1 MNKTIRNAKFEST
14 KKTMDKY
21 SFLEIAAFTGIFLV
35 LFLSLFL
42 LTVKTKHKLANWLLA
57 FYLFTNAVDA
67 CKFLMRD
74 FPVNFINLEAFRWS
88 INYLVPASFYL
99 YVLSVCFSK
108 FRLKTK
114 HLWHFIPFIA
124 FNLYMTYG
132 IYFEDRASKVNFI
145 NALSESPVMQ
155 FFHIL
160 FEVLFQVYFIASF
173 LVIRKSKTIYLE
185 NYTNPNVSIL
195 NALYKITI
203 LYYVLHFLVLIR
215 WSITFLF
222 GFGELRQ
229 WIVTLDGFAFL
240 FCTCWYLFVALNNP
254 EFFRGV
260 NSQLKPIID
269 MVSKSKSS
277 PIIDAK
283 KNKQIESLKDFMI
296 KNESYLD
303 SSLTI
308 QDLSEQL
315 KMPVKELSALIN
327 LYMDKHFFD
336 FINEYRIEKAK
347 EILKD
352 PSQKDLTI
360 LEILYQVGFNSK
372 SSFSTSFK
380 KYTGKTPTEF
390 RKCSEK

>member
-1 MNKTIRNAKFEST
+1 
-14 KKTMDKY
+14 MDKY
-21 SFLEIAAFTGIFLV
+21 SFLEIAAFIGIFLV
-35 LFLSLFL
+35 LFLALFL

-57 FYLFTNAVDA
+57 FFLFTNAVDA

-99 YVLSVCFSK
+99 YVLSVCFSN
-108 FRLKTK
+108 FRLKPK
-114 HLWHFIPFIA
+114 HLWHTIPFIA
-124 FNLYMTYG
+124 FNLYMAYG
-132 IYFEDRASKVNFI
+132 IYFEDRASKISFI
-145 NALSESPVMQ
+145 NTMNQTPIMQ
-155 FFHIL
+155 FFYFL
-160 FEVLFQVYFIASF
+160 FEFLFQVYFIASL
-173 LVIRKSKTIYLE
+173 LVIRKSKTVYLE
-185 NYTNPNVSIL
+185 NYTNPNISIL

-215 WSITFLF
+215 WSVTFIFSL
-222 GFGELRQ
+222 GEIRQ

-240 FCTCWYLFVALNNP
+240 FCTCWYLFVALDKP

-260 NSQLKPIID
+260 NSLLKPISD
-269 MVSKSKSS
+269 VAPKQKSS
-277 PIIDAK
+277 PLINDE
-283 KNKQIESLKDFMI
+283 KNKQIEFLKDFMV
-296 KNESYLD
+296 KKEPYLD

-308 QDLSEQL
+308 QDLAEQL
-315 KMPVKELSALIN
+315 KMPVKDLSTLIN

-336 FINEYRIEKAK
+336 FVNEYRIQKAK

-352 PSQKDLTI
+352 PLQKELTI

-380 KYTGKTPTEF
+380 KYTGTTPTDF
-390 RKCSEK
+390 RKNPN

>member
-1 MNKTIRNAKFEST
+1 
-14 KKTMDKY
+14 MDKY
-21 SFLEIAAFTGIFLV
+21 SFLEIAAFIGIFLV
-35 LFLSLFL
+35 LFLALFL

-57 FYLFTNAVDA
+57 FFLFTNAVDA

-99 YVLSVCFSK
+99 YVLSVCFSN
-108 FRLKTK
+108 FRLKPK
-114 HLWHFIPFIA
+114 HLWHTIPFIA
-124 FNLYMTYG
+124 FNLYMAYG
-132 IYFEDRASKVNFI
+132 IYFEDRASKISFI
-145 NALSESPVMQ
+145 NTMNQTPIMQ
-155 FFHIL
+155 FFYFL
-160 FEVLFQVYFIASF
+160 FEFLFQVYFIASL

-185 NYTNPNVSIL
+185 NYTNPNISIL

-215 WSITFLF
+215 WLVTFIF
-222 GFGELRQ
+222 GLGEIRQ

-240 FCTCWYLFVALNNP
+240 FCTCWYLFVALDKP

-260 NSQLKPIID
+260 NSLLKPISD
-269 MVSKSKSS
+269 VAPKQKSS
-277 PIIDAK
+277 PLINDE
-283 KNKQIESLKDFMI
+283 KNKQIEFLKDFMV
-296 KNESYLD
+296 KKEPYLD

-308 QDLSEQL
+308 QDLAEQL
-315 KMPVKELSALIN
+315 KMPVKDLSTLIN

-336 FINEYRIEKAK
+336 FVNEYRIQKAK

-352 PSQKDLTI
+352 PLQKELTI

-380 KYTGKTPTEF
+380 KYTGTTPTDF
-390 RKCSEK
+390 RKNPN